1 MKTSR
6 NWKFDYIKGIACLI
20 VVCLHCPLYGPIG
33 DGIIYAC
40 RFSVPLFFMIT
51 GYYCESKSNEWILRK
66 TKELIIKTL
75 IAEAFYGVWKMFLAL
90 ALDKK
95 SLSEFILNT
104 AIVKKPLKLL
114 FFGSMFN
121 GVLWYLYA
129 AIWAYLLI
137 ILLRKAKLI
146 YKDAV
151 CYILIIVTVCILV
164 IGRFVAQNL
173 WDEAFMTEWACLF
186 CNALIFGLP
195 MLLTGMLF
203 SRHEEAIKASLSLKK
218 NVLIL
223 AAGLAVMGEEFFLSR
238 QYMDFHFSTYIIS
251 LAIFLFAFT
260 YKKDSIVLK
269 EKLSFVGQRLSLWIY
284 LDHVFVNSVL
294 FTIERLLDIVDNL
307 IVAIVHPIVVI
318 ILSFVIALAIDRVKS
333 KNMKRKPADRN

>member
-90 ALDKK
+90 ALDKL
-95 SLSEFILNT
+95 SLAEFVEYLS
-104 AIVKKPLKLL
+104 IVNNPLKVL

-121 GVLWYLYA
+121 GVFWYLYA

-137 ILLRKAKLI
+137 ILLRKTKLI
-146 YKDAV
+146 YKNIV
-151 CYILIIVTVCILV
+151 CYILIVVMVCILV
-164 IGRFVAQNL
+164 IGRFFTQNL
-173 WDEAFMTEWACLF
+173 QDEAFMVEWACLF
-186 CNALIFGLP
+186 CNAIVFGLP

-203 SRHEEAIKASLSLKK
+203 SRYEEKIKASLSFKK
-218 NVLIL
+218 NIL
-223 AAGLAVMGEEFFLSR
+223 FLVAGLAVMGEEFLLSR

-251 LAIFLFAFT
+251 SAIFLFAFT
-260 YKKDSIVLK
+260 YKKDSLVLK
-269 EKLSFVGQRLSLWIY
+269 KQLSFVGQRLSLWIY
-284 LDHVFVNSVL
+284 LDHLFVNSVL
-294 FTIERLLDIVDNL
+294 FTIERLVGIEENL
-307 IVAIVHPIVVI
+307 IVDIVHPIIVLV
-318 ILSFVIALAIDRVKS
+318 LSVLMACAIDRIKS
-333 KNMKRKPADRN
+333 KKMKVENPVLS